1 MTTQGDDRTDDDF
14 RAEIEAHVQIE
25 TDRLIE
31 EGVAPAEAA
40 TRARRTFGNATRA
53 RERFYESRRLAW
65 LDDLRQDVRF
75 TLRSLRRSP
84 GFAIVALLTLAVG
97 LGANTAVF
105 SVINAVLLRPLPYR
119 NAERLVL
126 VEIPSMAGSPDWL
139 RSAWRA
145 RAHSLEDLAGYQ
157 APTTATL
164 VTNAGPVSVQ
174 AAMATSNFFPMLGIS
189 PAAGTLFGDEAS
201 APPNGAVLTY
211 GFWRRHFGGD
221 PAIVGRT
228 ITLTGTPLTIVGVVG
243 DGFRFPTAP
252 TPWLSTFA
260 PQTQPDVIQLA
271 DEKQW
276 LPVIGRV
283 GAASTPESA
292 TAELQAIFARE
303 VVGPGRFTRSFADR
317 TRLTV
322 TPLQERLVGDT
333 RPRLLL
339 LMGAVACVLLV
350 VCANLANLLLA
361 RTYARERELAVRAA
375 LGARTGRL
383 VRLMLTES
391 VLLALVG
398 AAAAVILAHWTAGVA
413 LSLVAERVPYVGAIP
428 IDRWV
433 LLFDAGV
440 AVLVGVLSGL
450 ASAVTIRSG
459 RFASISSVGAARTVT
474 SRMHLR
480 RGILVVE
487 VALTFVLVVTSA
499 LLLRTLWNLYH
510 ENRGFD
516 GARVITVAVMPNTSR
531 TIPLRRDTFPAAQ
544 HESSAFFALATARL
558 MHLPGVTSAAAASQV
573 PLGGASMT
581 MAVSLASHPISD
593 ALDASVATVT
603 PRYFA
608 TIGTRVIAG
617 RDFLATDVDG
627 ADRVAI
633 VNDTL
638 RRALAPER
646 ALTGDRL
653 TFGKLRLTIVG
664 IVEDTPT
671 ASLREPAKPFVFI
684 PLSQMAGTPFRW
696 DRLVLLART
705 QDIDPASLTPAI
717 RQAVWALG
725 SDIIID
731 REATMGDRLDASIHT
746 ERTTTLLLGCLG
758 GIALVLA
765 IAGVYGV
772 VAYSVVQRTR
782 EIGVRIALGA
792 GRGHVIGSIVQTSM
806 RPVALGIAIGVALAI
821 FATRA
826 VASLLFHVTP
836 TDVRT
841 FALTAAVV
849 AATGLAAAWIPARRA
864 ARIDPVS
871 TLRAE

>member
-1 MTTQGDDRTDDDF
+1 MATKDRDRPDDDF

-25 TDRLIE
+25 TDRLIA
-31 EGVAPAEAA
+31 EGLAPNEAA
-40 TRARRTFGNATRA
+40 TAARRTFGNATRA

-65 LDDLRQDVRF
+65 LDDLRQDLQF

-105 SVINAVLLRPLPYR
+105 SVLNAVLLRPLPYR

-145 RAHSLEDLAGYQ
+145 QTHSLEDLAGYQ

-174 AAMATSNFFPMLGIS
+174 AAMVTSNFFPMLGIS
-189 PAAGTLFGDEAS
+189 PATGTLFGDEAS

-228 ITLTGTPLTIVGVVG
+228 ITLTGTPLTVVGVVG

-252 TPWLSTFA
+252 TLGLPTLT

-271 DEKQW
+271 DAEQW

-283 GAASTPESA
+283 AATSTPESA
-292 TAELQAIFARE
+292 TAELQTIFARE

-339 LMGAVACVLLV
+339 LMGAVGCVLLV
-350 VCANLANLLLA
+350 VCANVANLLLA
-361 RTYARERELAVRAA
+361 RTYAREHELAIRAA

-391 VLLALVG
+391 LLLAVVG
-398 AAAAVILAHWTAGVA
+398 AAAAVVLAHWTAGVA
-413 LSLVAERVPYVGAIP
+413 LSLIAERVPYVDAIP

-433 LLFDAGV
+433 LLFDAAM

-459 RFASISSVGAARTVT
+459 RFASISSVGAARTIT

-510 ENRGFD
+510 ADRGFD
-516 GARVITVAVMPNTSR
+516 GAHVTTAAVEPNMSG
-531 TIPLRRDTFPAAQ
+531 TIPAVQPRL
-544 HESSAFFALATARL
+544 SAFFELVTERV
-558 MHLPGVTSAAAASQV
+558 MQLPGVTSAAAASEL
-573 PLGGASMT
+573 PLDGAGMSM
-581 MAVSLASHPISD
+581 AISLVGRPTPATP
-593 ALDASVATVT
+593 LQTPVATVT

-608 TIGTRVIAG
+608 TIGTRVLTG
-617 RDFLATDVDG
+617 RDFQATDVDG
-627 ADRVAI
+627 AERVAI

-638 RRALAPER
+638 RRALAPNGTLLGEH
-646 ALTGDRL
+646 L
-653 TFGKLRLTIVG
+653 TFGKIQLTVVG

-671 ASLREPAKPFVFI
+671 TSLRDPAKPFVFI
-684 PLSQMAGTPFRW
+684 PLSQMAGTSFAW
-696 DRLVLLART
+696 GRLVLLVRT
-705 QDIDPASLTPAI
+705 QGVDRVSLGTAM

-731 REATMGDRLDASIHT
+731 REATMGDRLDASIRT
-746 ERTTTLLLGCLG
+746 ERTTTLLLSCLG

-841 FALTAAVV
+841 FALTAIAV